1 MQYRV
6 NEIDQKAKAFWKEQR
21 VYQVSNDTTK
31 PKCYVLD
38 MFPYPSGAGLH
49 VGHPLGYVAS
59 DIYARYKRMQG
70 FNVLH
75 PMGFDSF
82 GLPTEQYAIETGIH
96 PKEATDKNIATYK
109 KQIENI
115 GYNYDWDREVVTS
128 DPNYFKW
135 TQWIFLELFGSIYCY
150 ENKCAYSIDVLIKHF
165 EAHGNHD
172 NTAFTNK
179 EIPAFSAAE
188 WNAYTEK
195 EKSDILMSYRLAY
208 VDYAEVNW
216 CEALGTVLANDEV
229 INGRSERGGHPVV
242 KKQMRQWFLRI
253 SAYADRLLN
262 NLEFVDFSP
271 SLKEMQRNWIG
282 KSEGALVDFAI
293 ENHTQSLRV
302 FTTRP
307 DTIFGST
314 FMVIAPEHPLVS
326 EITTEVCKSEVEAY
340 LTYCKSRNDIDRQ
353 AEKKVTGAFTGS
365 YAVHPFNGKKLP
377 IYIAEY
383 VLMGYGTGAIMAV
396 PAEDERDSKFA
407 EKFGIEIIQIFD
419 KTGVENPEIGDKK
432 GTYIHSDFLNGLG
445 YEAGK
450 MLMLEKIETLQIGTR
465 KVQFRLRDAGFS
477 RQRYWGEPIPIIW
490 KDEIAYPL
498 PFEEL
503 PLVNPDVDVILPTNE
518 GKSPL
523 ARNTAWVHEKEG
535 YTRETDTMPAFAGS
549 SWYFLRYMDN
559 KNEKAFVNK
568 ELATYWN
575 QVDVYVGGTEHAVGH
590 LLYSRFFNNFLY
602 DRGYISFEEP
612 YKKLINQ
619 GMIQGVS
626 AFVYRAENLA
636 ISSCGLAK
644 ENAIFPNLFFSK
656 DDLNKILEIKNDKI
670 KRIRFDESG
679 VVLVSVKL
687 EESRFEMNEEFHKL
701 YSNILNL
708 FNKFS
713 SNIEMIEFDI
723 VLSPIHIH
731 ISLIDE
737 ITNEVDLEGLRKWKK
752 EFENAIFLT
761 NNDKFICGRETEKMS
776 KSKYNVV
783 NPDVIIEKYGADCFR
798 MYEMFLGPIE
808 LSKPWNTAGIE
819 GVSKFLRRFWNLY
832 LTEEGESKVIKEPTT
847 KEELKT
853 LHKLLKKLH
862 EDINNFSFNTS
873 VSAFMI
879 AVNELQTLK
888 CAKYEVLE
896 PMIKAIC
903 PFAPHTAEMLWQ
915 AIGGEGSVIHASF
928 PNFDASILVENDFEY
943 PVSINGKMRVKI
955 SLPLEMSQDD
965 VQAQVLANETVQK
978 WLEGNAMKKFIFVK
992 GRMINVVV

>member
-21 VYQVSNDTTK
+21 VYQVSNDRTK

-179 EIPAFSAAE
+179 EIPAFSAAA

-314 FMVIAPEHPLVS
+314 FMVTAPEHPLVS
-326 EITTEVCKSEVEAY
+326 EITTEACKAEVEAY

-353 AEKKVTGAFTGS
+353 AEKKVTGAFTGA

-523 ARNTAWVHEKEG
+523 ARNIAWVHEKEG

-619 GMIQGVS
+619 GMIQGRS
-626 AFVYRAENLA
+626 NFVYRS
-636 ISSCGLAK
+636 ISNPNIFVSKGLAASYDGGTMPLHVDVNIV
-644 ENAIFPNLFFSK
+644 ENDIMDVEKFKAWRAEFQHAEFV
-656 DDLNKILEIKNDKI
+656 LEDGNYVC
-670 KRIRFDESG
+670 G
-679 VVLVSVKL
+679 
-687 EESRFEMNEEFHKL
+687 FE
-701 YSNILNL
+701 
-708 FNKFS
+708 
-713 SNIEMIEFDI
+713 
-723 VLSPIHIH
+723 V
-731 ISLIDE
+731 
-737 ITNEVDLEGLRKWKK
+737 
-752 EFENAIFLT
+752 
-761 NNDKFICGRETEKMS
+761 EKMS

-832 LTEEGESKVIKEPTT
+832 LTEEGESKVVKEPAT

-862 EDINNFSFNTS
+862 EDISNFSFNTS

-888 CAKYEVLE
+888 CAKHEVLE

-915 AIGGEGSVIHASF
+915 AIGGEGSVIHALF

-943 PVSINGKMRVKI
+943 PVSINGKMRIKI

-965 VQAQVLANETVQK
+965 VQNQVLANEVVQK
-978 WLEGNAMKKFIFVK
+978 WMEGNALKKFIFVK
-992 GRMINVVV
+992 GRMVNLVV

>member
-6 NEIDQKAKAFWKEQR
+6 NEIDQKAKSFWKEHR
-21 VYQVSNDTTK
+21 VYQVSNDMTK

-96 PKEATDKNIATYK
+96 PKEATDKNITTYK

-150 ENKCAYSIDVLIKHF
+150 ENKRAYSIDVLIKHF

-195 EKSDILMSYRLAY
+195 EKNDILMSYRLAY

-262 NLEFVDFSP
+262 NLEFVDFSA

-326 EITTEVCKSEVEAY
+326 EITTEVCKAEVEAY
-340 LTYCKSRNDIDRQ
+340 LMYCKSRNDIDRQ
-353 AEKKVTGAFTGS
+353 AEKKVTGAFTGA

-450 MLMLEKIETLQIGTR
+450 TLMLEKIETLQIGTR

-498 PFEEL
+498 PFEDL

-523 ARNTAWVHEKEG
+523 ARNTAWVQEKEG

-559 KNEKAFVNK
+559 KNEKVFVNK

-619 GMIQGVS
+619 GMIQGRS
-626 AFVYRAENLA
+626 NFVYRS
-636 ISSCGLAK
+636 ISNPNIFVSKGLAASYEGGTMPLYVDVNIV
-644 ENAIFPNLFFSK
+644 ENDVMDVEKFKAWRAEFQHAEFV
-656 DDLNKILEIKNDKI
+656 LEDGNYVC
-670 KRIRFDESG
+670 G
-679 VVLVSVKL
+679 
-687 EESRFEMNEEFHKL
+687 FE
-701 YSNILNL
+701 
-708 FNKFS
+708 
-713 SNIEMIEFDI
+713 
-723 VLSPIHIH
+723 V
-731 ISLIDE
+731 
-737 ITNEVDLEGLRKWKK
+737 
-752 EFENAIFLT
+752 
-761 NNDKFICGRETEKMS
+761 EKMS

-783 NPDVIIEKYGADCFR
+783 NPDIVIEKYGADCFR

-808 LSKPWNTAGIE
+808 LSKPWNTSGIE

-832 LTEEGESKVIKEPTT
+832 LTEEGESKVIKEPAT

-862 EDINNFSFNTS
+862 EDISNFSFNTS

-915 AIGGEGSVIHASF
+915 VIGGEGSVIHASF

-955 SLPLEMSQDD
+955 SLPLEMSQDE

-992 GRMINVVV
+992 GRMVNLVV

>member
-96 PKEATDKNIATYK
+96 PKEATEKNITTYK

-150 ENKCAYSIDVLIKHF
+150 ENKCAYSINVLIKHF
-165 EAHGNHD
+165 EEHGNHD

-179 EIPAFSAAE
+179 EVPEFSAAE

-262 NLEFVDFSP
+262 NLEMVDFSP

-293 ENHTQSLRV
+293 ENHSTSLRV

-314 FMVIAPEHPLVS
+314 FMVVAPEHPLVS
-326 EITTEVCKSEVEAY
+326 EITTDSCKAEIEDYIS
-340 LTYCKSRNDIDRQ
+340 YCKSRNDIDRQ
-353 AEKKVTGAFTGS
+353 AEKKVTGAFTGA

-407 EKFGIEIIQIFD
+407 EKFDIEIIQIFD
-419 KTGVENPEIGDKK
+419 KTGLENPEIGDKK
-432 GTYIHSDFLNGLG
+432 GTYINSDFLNGLE

-450 MLMLEKIETLQIGTR
+450 ALMLEKIETLQIGIR

-503 PLVNPDVDVILPTNE
+503 PLVNPEVDVILPTNE

-523 ARNTAWVHEKEG
+523 ARNTAWVNEKEG

-559 KNEKAFVNK
+559 KNDQAFVNK

-602 DRGYISFEEP
+602 DRGFISFEEP

-619 GMIQGVS
+619 GMIQGRS
-626 AFVYRAENLA
+626 NFVYRSLSNPNVFV
-636 ISSCGLAK
+636 SKGLADSYEGGTMPLHVDVNIV
-644 ENAIFPNLFFSK
+644 ENDVLDIEKFKAWRAEFQQAEFV
-656 DDLNKILEIKNDKI
+656 LEN
-670 KRIRFDESG
+670 G
-679 VVLVSVKL
+679 TYNCG
-687 EESRFEMNEEFHKL
+687 FE
-701 YSNILNL
+701 
-708 FNKFS
+708 
-713 SNIEMIEFDI
+713 
-723 VLSPIHIH
+723 V
-731 ISLIDE
+731 
-737 ITNEVDLEGLRKWKK
+737 
-752 EFENAIFLT
+752 
-761 NNDKFICGRETEKMS
+761 EKMS

-783 NPDVIIEKYGADCFR
+783 NPDIVIEKYGADCFR

-832 LTEEGESKVIKEPTT
+832 LTEEGESKVVKEPAT

-862 EDINNFSFNTS
+862 EDISNFSFNTS

-879 AVNELQTLK
+879 AVNELQALK
-888 CAKYEVLE
+888 CSKYEILE
-896 PMIKAIC
+896 PMVRAIC
-903 PFAPHTAEMLWQ
+903 PFAPHTAEILWQ

-928 PNFDASILVENDFEY
+928 PSFDASILVENDFEY

-965 VQAQVLANETVQK
+965 LQNQVLANEVVQK
-978 WLEGNAMKKFIFVK
+978 WMEGNALKKFIFVK
-992 GRMINVVV
+992 GRMVNLVV